1 MNSIKVTPENLIA
14 KAAQVDSKASEYYN
28 EYRGLLGDVQE
39 LTGTDWTGEDANA
52 FREKVEGFE
61 PDFNKMKELMN
72 EYASFLREAAK
83 NYTNTKENV
92 KATIKS
98 LR

>member
-61 PDFNKMKELMN
+61 QDERAY
-72 EYASFLREAAK
+72 E
-83 NYTNTKENV
+83 
-92 KATIKS
+92 
-98 LR
+98 